1 MTGVLGLLWRNR
13 KWLRVLAELVE
24 RLIKAGKDERVIRK
38 EVIARIEN
46 DEDIQVAFA
55 AAQMRATNQRIDKI
69 REGTRA

>member
-24 RLIKAGKDERVIRK
+24 RLVKAGKEARVIRD

-46 DEDIQVAFA
+46 DDDIRAAFA
-55 AAQMRATNQRIDKI
+55 AGQLRKANKRIDKI
-69 REGTRA
+69 REGTR